1 MGSSMKKI
9 GMMSLALL
17 ASAIFVVAAQA
28 EIKVGVLALRGAP
41 KVMEEWS
48 ATGEYLTAKMGEPV
62 TIMPLEFAAISP
74 MLKDGKI
81 DFVLANSA
89 FYVEMEKLYGA
100 KAIASQV
107 NSAGG
112 KPVKEFGGVILV
124 RKDSPI
130 QNLADLKGKKFM
142 VVKSSSFGGGQM
154 ALRLLLQNGIDYKK
168 DFAEFREGGK
178 HDNVVLAVKNGAM
191 DAGTVRTD
199 VMEAMAKEG
208 KISMADFRIINQIKD
223 SFPFVHSTELY
234 PEWPMAAAKHVDAA
248 KVQKFTDALLSI
260 KADSDAAKKAG
271 ILGWAPAADFSSVR
285 ECLKALKYGAFAN

>member
-1 MGSSMKKI
+1 MGSSVKKI
-9 GMMSLALL
+9 GMVSLALL
-17 ASAIFVVAAQA
+17 FSAIFVVAAQA

-81 DFVLANSA
+81 DFMLANSA

-100 KAIASQV
+100 KAIASQI

-130 QNLADLKGKKFM
+130 QTLADLKGKKFM

-248 KVQKFTDALLSI
+248 KVQKFTDALLSV